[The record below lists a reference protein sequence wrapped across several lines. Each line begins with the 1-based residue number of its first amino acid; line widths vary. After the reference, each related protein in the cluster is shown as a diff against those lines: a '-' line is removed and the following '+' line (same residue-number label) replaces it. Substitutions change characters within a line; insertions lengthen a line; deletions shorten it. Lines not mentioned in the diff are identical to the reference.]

1 MNVVKTTHVDLS
13 KGTGIFTLPSGHAA
27 KVISRDFE
35 SYIIGPAASTGVI
48 PLRVI
53 EGRDR
58 NLFLVSFNSESREIT
73 ATDFSATLE
82 YVYIVEYEPVTI
94 SVIQQ
99 TEQKLMR

>member
-35 SYIIGPAASTGVI
+35 SYIIGPTATSGVI
-48 PLRVI
+48 PIRVI
-53 EGRDR
+53 EGRSR
-58 NLFLVSFNSESREIT
+58 YLFRVSFESESREIIV
-73 ATDFSATLE
+73 TDFSSTLE
-82 YVYIVEYEPVTI
+82 DVYIVEYEPITI

-99 TEQKLMR
+99 TEQN

>member
-1 MNVVKTTHVDLS
+1 MNVVKTTHVYLS
-13 KGTGIFTLPSGHAA
+13 KGTGIFTLPNGHAA

-48 PLRVI
+48 

-58 NLFLVSFNSESREIT
+58 NLFLVSFKSESRKIT
-73 ATDFSATLE
+73 VTDFSATLE

-94 SVIQQ
+94 TVIQQ
-99 TEQKLMR
+99 AEQN